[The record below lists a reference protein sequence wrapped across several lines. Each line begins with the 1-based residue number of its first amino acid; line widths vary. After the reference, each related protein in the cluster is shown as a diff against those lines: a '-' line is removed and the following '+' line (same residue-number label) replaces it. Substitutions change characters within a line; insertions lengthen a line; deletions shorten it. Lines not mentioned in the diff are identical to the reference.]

1 MHQPLVKY
9 SDIPLSQ
16 LINDLI
22 WVIESPGL
30 LIDTPPQIK
39 WELLQPD
46 YFEKCKGWLNDLE
59 QNPQELKAFF
69 NTEYQF
75 ILGKYFELLIQFIF
89 RYFDGFS
96 LIISGL
102 QVIKNNRTI
111 GEIDFVFKN
120 LIDNKT
126 THLEVAVK
134 YYMGYKSSAKHTM
147 WIGPNGMD
155 NLEGKIQKFST
166 QLSMAGFAEQ
176 LNDLNPVTFEKKV
189 LLKGYFFKHF
199 ASELMPHFYNP
210 DALTGRWLFV
220 SELAEIIKP
229 NSQYMIVPKRLW
241 LGFHFDKNLEIFD
254 SSEVI
259 EIVDTEIQ
267 EVGKGILLAEL
278 IKGANQIKTKY
289 MVVPDRWPSLT

>member
-30 LIDTPPQIK
+30 LIETPSQIK

-46 YFEKCKGWLNDLE
+46 YFEKCKEWLNDLE

-89 RYFDGFS
+89 KYFDGFS
-96 LIISGL
+96 LITSGL

-126 THLEVAVK
+126 THLQ
-134 YYMGYKSSAKHTM
+134 GYPFHS
-147 WIGPNGMD
+147 GR
-155 NLEGKIQKFST
+155 ST
-166 QLSMAGFAEQ
+166 
-176 LNDLNPVTFEKKV
+176 
-189 LLKGYFFKHF
+189 
-199 ASELMPHFYNP
+199 
-210 DALTGRWLFV
+210 
-220 SELAEIIKP
+220 
-229 NSQYMIVPKRLW
+229 
-241 LGFHFDKNLEIFD
+241 
-254 SSEVI
+254 
-259 EIVDTEIQ
+259 
-267 EVGKGILLAEL
+267 
-278 IKGANQIKTKY
+278 
-289 MVVPDRWPSLT
+289 